1 MEIRLHYGISVVIL
15 NKMCGIII
23 RKMIFERRPEGEGAE
38 KCACLDQFLEVKPDT
53 MF

>member
-38 KCACLDQFLEVKPDT
+38 KCACLDILAKCRAD
-53 MF
+53 